1 MQHVGIESD
10 LGLSKKHRPLTCCHW
25 NVNSPTAHKMIKKL
39 LIEAYNSNENYGFI
53 CISET
58 YLDFAV
64 CDDDKELA
72 MECYNLI
79 PANHPSNLSVGI
91 YYKESIVT
99 QTININFLSEY
110 LLCEITVNYKKGY
123 IAVLYRSSSQTNTVF
138 NDFFKNSEK
147 LLQEISALNPDFS
160 ICLRDFNARSK
171 AWWTSDINTIE
182 GTKIDSITT

>member
-72 MECYNLI
+72 MEGYNLI

-171 AWWTSDINTIE
+171 AWRTSDINTIE